1 MQALGFIETR
11 GLIVAIESADAML
24 KAAEVTLIEKTNVG
38 GGLVSITVTGDV
50 ASVKAAVEAGAAAVS
65 QLKSDSLVSQHVIP
79 RPHEEL
85 NSLIGLNKP
94 IENDQTEI
102 FESVEGKPIEET
114 VSQEVEQEKEAVVED
129 LIIEEIKKSTLDA
142 IVLEHGLQEALKYL
156 SMQAVTALRK
166 LAREYKKLGLAGR
179 SISKANKGLLLSEFK
194 KYYNNESKITKEID

>member
-50 ASVKAAVEAGAAAVS
+50 ASVKAAVEAGAAAVR